1 MKTILTILK
10 KEFARIFKDRRLLLS
25 LFLPG
30 ILIYCIYSL
39 LGGAIG
45 NIVSP
50 SENDTYTVAFLNLP
64 DSIGDSLNET
74 GKIETKRISADQTEE
89 TKAQVE
95 SGKIDALF
103 VFPEVLGDEPT
114 DTPQQILTF
123 YSSVD
128 TKSAAAFSLVS
139 EIVSQRQIVKTNFSI
154 AGEDVAS
161 EKDLTAMM
169 FSMIAPMLL
178 ITFLFA
184 GCMSLVPES
193 IAGEKERGV
202 FATMLVTPVKRS
214 HIALGKILALS
225 AASLVSGACS
235 FLGLILSLP
244 KMLEGSGES
253 LHLSAAAYPVS
264 SYVALFLVIV
274 STVLFITAIMSVC
287 SAFAKSVKEANS
299 YVGPMM
305 LIVMMAAVLN
315 IFLSDKIGS
324 WAYFIPLFNSVKV
337 MGDVFSFTAKTWQ
350 IAATI
355 VSNVCFSAL
364 LAFALAKMFDSE
376 KIISG
381 S

>member
-95 SGKIDALF
+95 SGEIDALF

-114 DTPQQILTF
+114 DTPQRILAF

-139 EIVSQRQIVKTNFSI
+139 EIVSQRQIVKTNFFI

-169 FSMIAPMLL
+169 FSMIVPMLL

-299 YVGPMM
+299 YVGPMT

-364 LAFALAKMFDSE
+364 LAFVLAKMFDSE

>member
-1 MKTILTILK
+1 MR
-10 KEFARIFKDRRLLLS
+10 A
-25 LFLPG
+25 
-30 ILIYCIYSL
+30 
-39 LGGAIG
+39 
-45 NIVSP
+45 
-50 SENDTYTVAFLNLP
+50 
-64 DSIGDSLNET
+64 
-74 GKIETKRISADQTEE
+74 
-89 TKAQVE
+89 
-95 SGKIDALF
+95 
-103 VFPEVLGDEPT
+103 
-114 DTPQQILTF
+114 
-123 YSSVD
+123 
-128 TKSAAAFSLVS
+128 
-139 EIVSQRQIVKTNFSI
+139 
-154 AGEDVAS
+154 
-161 EKDLTAMM
+161 
-169 FSMIAPMLL
+169 
-178 ITFLFA
+178 
-184 GCMSLVPES
+184 
-193 IAGEKERGV
+193 
-202 FATMLVTPVKRS
+202 
-214 HIALGKILALS
+214 
-225 AASLVSGACS
+225 
-235 FLGLILSLP
+235 
-244 KMLEGSGES
+244 GSGES

-364 LAFALAKMFDSE
+364 LAFVLAKMFDSE

>member
-103 VFPEVLGDEPT
+103 VFPEVLGDKPT
-114 DTPQQILTF
+114 DTPQQILAF

-139 EIVSQRQIVKTNFSI
+139 DIVSQRQVVKTNFSI

-169 FSMIAPMLL
+169 LSMIAPMLL
-178 ITFLFA
+178 ITFLFT

>member
-103 VFPEVLGDEPT
+103 VFPEVLGDKPT
-114 DTPQQILTF
+114 DTPQQILAF

-139 EIVSQRQIVKTNFSI
+139 DIVSQRQVVKTNFSI

-169 FSMIAPMLL
+169 LSMIAPMLL

-244 KMLEGSGES
+244 KVLEGSGES

-305 LIVMMAAVLN
+305 LIVIMAAVLN

>member
-114 DTPQQILTF
+114 DTPQQILAF
-123 YSSVD
+123 YSSAD

-161 EKDLTAMM
+161 EKDITAMM
-169 FSMIAPMLL
+169 FSMIVPMLL

-253 LHLSAAAYPVS
+253 LHLSAVAYPVS

>member
-50 SENDTYTVAFLNLP
+50 SENDTYTVALLNLP

-114 DTPQQILTF
+114 DTPQRILAF

-139 EIVSQRQIVKTNFSI
+139 EIVSQRQIVKTNFFI

-169 FSMIAPMLL
+169 FSMIVPMLL

-364 LAFALAKMFDSE
+364 LAFVLAKMFDSE

>member
-103 VFPEVLGDEPT
+103 VFPEVLGDKPT
-114 DTPQQILTF
+114 DTPQQILAF

-139 EIVSQRQIVKTNFSI
+139 EIVSQRQIVKANFAI

-161 EKDLTAMM
+161 EKDITAMM
-169 FSMIAPMLL
+169 FSMIVPMLL
-178 ITFLFA
+178 ITFLFV

-253 LHLSAAAYPVS
+253 LHLSAVAYPVS

-315 IFLSDKIGS
+315 IFLSDKIGP

-350 IAATI
+350 IATTI

>member
-25 LFLPG
+25 LYLPG

-103 VFPEVLGDEPT
+103 VFPEVLGDKPT
-114 DTPQQILTF
+114 DTPQQILAF

-139 EIVSQRQIVKTNFSI
+139 DIVSQRQVVKTNFSI

-169 FSMIAPMLL
+169 LSMIAPMLL
-178 ITFLFA
+178 ITFLFT

>member
-114 DTPQQILTF
+114 DTPQRILAF

-139 EIVSQRQIVKTNFSI
+139 EIVSQRQIVKTNFFI

-169 FSMIAPMLL
+169 FSMIVPMLL

-253 LHLSAAAYPVS
+253 LHLSAVAYPVS

-299 YVGPMM
+299 YVGPMT

-364 LAFALAKMFDSE
+364 LAFVLAKMFDSE

>member
-25 LFLPG
+25 LLLPG

-50 SENDTYTVAFLNLP
+50 SKNDTYTVAFLNLP

-103 VFPEVLGDEPT
+103 VFPEVLGDKPT
-114 DTPQQILTF
+114 DTPQQILAF

-139 EIVSQRQIVKTNFSI
+139 DIVSQRQVVKTNFSI

-169 FSMIAPMLL
+169 LSMIAPMLL

-244 KMLEGSGES
+244 KMLEGSGKS

>member
-25 LFLPG
+25 LLLPG

-114 DTPQQILTF
+114 DTPQQILAF

-139 EIVSQRQIVKTNFSI
+139 EIVLQRQIVKTNFFI

>member
-114 DTPQQILTF
+114 DTPQRILAF

-139 EIVSQRQIVKTNFSI
+139 EIVSQRQIVKTNFFI

-169 FSMIAPMLL
+169 FSMIVPMLL

-355 VSNVCFSAL
+355 VLNVCFSAL

>member
-114 DTPQQILTF
+114 DMPQQILAF

-139 EIVSQRQIVKTNFSI
+139 EIVSQRQIVKTNFFI

-169 FSMIAPMLL
+169 FSMIVPMLL

-253 LHLSAAAYPVS
+253 LHLSAVAYPVS

>member
-103 VFPEVLGDEPT
+103 VFPEVLGDKPT
-114 DTPQQILTF
+114 DTPQQILAF

-139 EIVSQRQIVKTNFSI
+139 DIVSQRQVVKTNFSI

-169 FSMIAPMLL
+169 LSMIAPMLL

-364 LAFALAKMFDSE
+364 LAFVLAKMFDSE

>member
-1 MKTILTILK
+1 M
-10 KEFARIFKDRRLLLS
+10 
-25 LFLPG
+25 
-30 ILIYCIYSL
+30 
-39 LGGAIG
+39 
-45 NIVSP
+45 
-50 SENDTYTVAFLNLP
+50 
-64 DSIGDSLNET
+64 
-74 GKIETKRISADQTEE
+74 
-89 TKAQVE
+89 E

-114 DTPQQILTF
+114 DTPQQILAF

-139 EIVSQRQIVKTNFSI
+139 DIVSQRQIVKTNFSI

-169 FSMIAPMLL
+169 FSMIMPMLL

-244 KMLEGSGES
+244 KVLEGSGES

>member
-114 DTPQQILTF
+114 DTPQRILAF

-139 EIVSQRQIVKTNFSI
+139 EIVSQRQIVKTNFFI

-169 FSMIAPMLL
+169 FSMIVPMLL

-364 LAFALAKMFDSE
+364 LAFVLAKMFDSE

>member
-103 VFPEVLGDEPT
+103 VFPEVLGDKPT
-114 DTPQQILTF
+114 DTPQQILAF

-139 EIVSQRQIVKTNFSI
+139 EIVSQRQIVKTNFFI

-169 FSMIAPMLL
+169 FSMIVPMLL

>member
-114 DTPQQILTF
+114 DTPQQILAF
-123 YSSVD
+123 YSSAD

-253 LHLSAAAYPVS
+253 LHLSAVAYPVS

>member
-74 GKIETKRISADQTEE
+74 GKIETKRISAAQTEE

-114 DTPQQILTF
+114 DTPQQILAF
-123 YSSVD
+123 YSSAD

-161 EKDLTAMM
+161 EKDITAMM
-169 FSMIAPMLL
+169 FSMIVPMLL

-253 LHLSAAAYPVS
+253 LHLSAVAYPVS

-315 IFLSDKIGS
+315 IFLSDKIGP

-364 LAFALAKMFDSE
+364 LAFVLAKMFDSE

>member
-103 VFPEVLGDEPT
+103 VFPEVLGDKPT
-114 DTPQQILTF
+114 DTPQQILAF

-139 EIVSQRQIVKTNFSI
+139 EIVSQRQIVKANFAI

-161 EKDLTAMM
+161 EKDITAMM
-169 FSMIAPMLL
+169 FSMIVPMLL
-178 ITFLFA
+178 ITFLFV

-214 HIALGKILALS
+214 HIALGKILAMS

-253 LHLSAAAYPVS
+253 LHLSAVAYPVS

-315 IFLSDKIGS
+315 IFLSDKIGP

-350 IAATI
+350 IATTI

>member
-25 LFLPG
+25 LLLPG

-114 DTPQQILTF
+114 DMPQQILAF

-139 EIVSQRQIVKTNFSI
+139 EIVSQRQIVKTNFFI

-169 FSMIAPMLL
+169 FSMIVPMLL

-253 LHLSAAAYPVS
+253 LHLSAVAYPVS

-364 LAFALAKMFDSE
+364 LTFALAKMFDSE

>member
-114 DTPQQILTF
+114 DTPQRILAF

-169 FSMIAPMLL
+169 FSMIVPMLL

-364 LAFALAKMFDSE
+364 LAFVLAKMFDSE

>member
-103 VFPEVLGDEPT
+103 VFPEVLGDKPT
-114 DTPQQILTF
+114 DTPQQILAF

-139 EIVSQRQIVKTNFSI
+139 DIVSQRQVVKTNFSI

-169 FSMIAPMLL
+169 LSMIAPMLL
-178 ITFLFA
+178 ITFLFT

-364 LAFALAKMFDSE
+364 LAFVLAKMFDSE